1 MNIDWIKKLL
11 PQRIINSKIYYHI
24 YYKHTTKHKKDL
36 EDIYN
41 RVMKTRKRILGK

>member
-1 MNIDWIKKLL
+1 MTTDWIIQLL
-11 PQRIINSKIYYHI
+11 PQQIIDSKIYYHI